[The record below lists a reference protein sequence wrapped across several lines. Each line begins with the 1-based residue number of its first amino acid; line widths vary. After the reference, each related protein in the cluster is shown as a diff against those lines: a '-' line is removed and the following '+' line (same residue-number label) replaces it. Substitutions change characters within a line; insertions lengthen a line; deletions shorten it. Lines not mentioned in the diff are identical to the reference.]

1 MTYDL
6 PRLRLKGLT
15 FRPPKTNRYIVTRMD
30 GKWRGY
36 SRDWRHVCSV
46 QQWQCSPPT
55 TSFGRFRCAKPW
67 IMSTRNSIVLST
79 TSFPCKKRA
88 KNLTIS

>member
-55 TSFGRFRCAKPW
+55 TSFCRFRCAKPW
-67 IMSTRNSIVLST
+67 IVSYKQLDRLIYDVVPLQ
-79 TSFPCKKRA
+79 KA
-88 KNLTIS
+88 G